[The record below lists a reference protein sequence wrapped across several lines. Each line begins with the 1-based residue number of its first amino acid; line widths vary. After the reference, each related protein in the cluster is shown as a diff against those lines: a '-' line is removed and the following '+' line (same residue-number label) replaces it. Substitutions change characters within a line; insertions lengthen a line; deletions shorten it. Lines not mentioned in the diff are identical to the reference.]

1 MKRFLTFILLLCLI
15 TTSASGQF
23 FMPNQKPMLG
33 LQVNW
38 AHPSAPNAGLWLF
51 NEGSG
56 NTVQDLSGRTNQGT
70 IYGTVV
76 WNSYSNGT
84 CLYWPGSAGD
94 YIEMPAKSIGANQG
108 TVIIAGQR
116 DGGGGGY
123 LFAHQNGN
131 NRLYAIGSGQI
142 AIAVADTGFTLVDNT
157 NMVADTPFEFALT
170 YNNGTWVAYQ
180 DGTQRDT
187 GAYTGSISSLASTWR
202 IGDHPTDHNIWDIY
216 ILDVSLQSCPL
227 QQ

>member
-1 MKRFLTFILLLCLI
+1 
-15 TTSASGQF
+15 
-23 FMPNQKPMLG
+23 MLG
-33 LQVNW
+33 VKPSYSTGFAQWPGMSEYPQLWEGLVGAWDMSLGATGGQV
-38 AHPSAPNAGLWLF
+38 F
-51 NEGSG
+51 
-56 NTVQDLSGRTNQGT
+56 DLSGRTNQGT

-131 NRLYAIGSGQI
+131 NRLYAAGSGQI

-202 IGDHPTDHNIWDIY
+202 IGDHPTDHNIWDGY
-216 ILDVSLQSCPL
+216 IFWMFHYNRALSSSEIAQLCQL
-227 QQ
+227 RKRLA